1 MASSNQILSV
11 ACDDQSNTKNN
22 FDRTVVVLVPLPAQG
37 HLNQLMH
44 LSRLILSHNIPV
56 HFVCTAKHNLQA
68 KLRVQG
74 WNPNS
79 ISNIHFHDLQVPPF
93 ASPTPNP
100 NGETNFPSHIT
111 PSLVAS
117 THLREPVA
125 ALIQSLSSTARK
137 VIVIYDSLMVYV
149 VQDAKHITNT
159 ENYIFHSTCA
169 FTISMS
175 YLDKMGKPPQECSVF
190 IPEVPSLEGC
200 FTTEIVDF
208 IISQVEMSNFN
219 DGNIYN
225 TSRAIDGPYL
235 DLIDRMT
242 DRQKHWALGP
252 FNPLTIENENSK
264 ERHFSLKWLD
274 KQDPNSVIYVSF
286 GTTTAMKGEQIM
298 QIAIGLEQSKQKF
311 IWVIRD
317 ADKGDIFDEDGI
329 RRHELP
335 NGYEER
341 VEGFGLVVR
350 DWAPQLDILNHPST
364 GGFMSHCGWNSCIE
378 TITMGV
384 PVAAWPMHSDQP
396 RNSVLITEVLKIGFA
411 VRDWAHRNELVTAPD
426 VEKAVRR
433 LMETNE
439 GEVMRQRAMKLKD
452 DVLRSMD
459 EGGVSSVEINSF
471 IAHITR

>member
-1 MASSNQILSV
+1 M
-11 ACDDQSNTKNN
+11 ACDDQSNSKNN
-22 FDRTVVVLVPLPAQG
+22 FHQTMVVLVPLPAQG
-37 HLNQLMH
+37 HLNQLLH

-56 HFVCTAKHNLQA
+56 HYVCTAKHNLQA

-79 ISNIHFHDLQVPPF
+79 ISNIHFHDLKVPPF

-100 NGETNFPSHIT
+100 NAETKFPSQLT
-111 PSLVAS
+111 PLFVAT

-137 VIVIYDSLMVYV
+137 VIVIYDSLMTHV
-149 VQDAKHITNT
+149 VQDVQHISNT
-159 ENYIFHSTCA
+159 ENYVFQSTCA
-169 FTISMS
+169 FTTSMY
-175 YLDKMGKPPQECSVF
+175 YLDKMGKPPQESSVF

-200 FTTEIVDF
+200 FTTEIFDF
-208 IISQVEMSNFN
+208 VTTQVEKISFN
-219 DGNIYN
+219 HDGNIYN
-225 TSRAIDGPYL
+225 TTRAIEGPYL
-235 DLIDRMT
+235 DLIDRMIVG
-242 DRQKHWALGP
+242 KKNWALGP
-252 FNPLTIENENSK
+252 FNPLTIEKENSK
-264 ERHFSLKWLD
+264 ERHYSLKWLD
-274 KQDPNSVIYVSF
+274 KQELDSVIYVSF
-286 GTTTAMKGEQIM
+286 GTTTALTEEQIKE
-298 QIAIGLEQSKQKF
+298 IAIGLEQSMQKF

-317 ADKGDIFDEDGI
+317 ADKGDIFDEDGV

-396 RNSVLITEVLKIGFA
+396 RNSVFITHVLKIGFA
-411 VRDWAHRNELVTAPD
+411 VRDWAQRNELVTAPN

-439 GEVMRQRAMKLKD
+439 GAEMRQRAMNLKD
-452 DVLRSMD
+452 DVLRSKD
-459 EGGVSSVEINSF
+459 ESGVSSVEINSF
-471 IAHITR
+471 IAHITK

>member
-1 MASSNQILSV
+1 M
-11 ACDDQSNTKNN
+11 ACDDQSNSKNN
-22 FDRTVVVLVPLPAQG
+22 FHQTVAVLVPLPLQG

-44 LSRLILSHNIPV
+44 LSRLIVSHNIPV
-56 HFVCTAKHNLQA
+56 HYVCTAKHNLQA
-68 KLRVQG
+68 KVRVQG

-79 ISNIHFHDLQVPPF
+79 ISNIHFHDFQVPPF

-100 NGETNFPSHIT
+100 NDETKFPSHIT
-111 PSLVAS
+111 PSLVAAA
-117 THLREPVA
+117 HLREPVA

-137 VIVIYDSLMVYV
+137 VIVIYDSLMTYV
-149 VQDAKHITNT
+149 VQDAQHIANA
-159 ENYIFHSTCA
+159 ESYVFHSSCA
-169 FTISMS
+169 FTNFMF
-175 YLDKMGKPPQECSVF
+175 YLDIMEKPPQESSVF
-190 IPEVPSLEGC
+190 IPDVPYIEA
-200 FTTEIVDF
+200 
-208 IISQVEMSNFN
+208 
-219 DGNIYN
+219 
-225 TSRAIDGPYL
+225 RAIDGPYL

-242 DRQKHWALGP
+242 GGPKNWALGP
-252 FNPLTIENENSK
+252 FNPLTIEKDNSK
-264 ERHFSLKWLD
+264 ERHYSLKWLD
-274 KQDPNSVIYVSF
+274 KHEPNSVIYVSF
-286 GTTTAMKGEQIM
+286 GTLTAMTGEQIKE
-298 QIAIGLEQSKQKF
+298 IAIGLEQSKQKF

-378 TITMGV
+378 SITMGV

-396 RNSVLITEVLKIGFA
+396 RNSVLITHVLKIGFF
-411 VRDWAHRNELVTAPD
+411 VRDWAQRNELVTALD

-439 GEVMRQRAMKLKD
+439 GAEMRQRARNLKD
-452 DVLRSMD
+452 DILRSKD
-459 EGGVSSVEINSF
+459 EDGVSSIEINSF